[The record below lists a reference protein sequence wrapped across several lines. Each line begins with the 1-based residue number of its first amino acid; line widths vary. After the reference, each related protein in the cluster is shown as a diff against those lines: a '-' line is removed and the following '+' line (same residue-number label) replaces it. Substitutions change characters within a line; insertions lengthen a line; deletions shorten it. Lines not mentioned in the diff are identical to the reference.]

1 MEDNNQFKEQLEVAI
16 NKKQEWFNS
25 EALVEVLNQYRV
37 LSSCVRNLYDLLK
50 KRSLLNPD
58 PYGADKQITDIIIP
72 DTEPFL
78 DNEIPNI
85 LGIRL
90 SDYYSVLD
98 YLSNYFR
105 FSVDNLSAAKIKK
118 LLEFNNFIDW
128 SNVSPSSTKLNTHAL
143 AVQLTNAKVN
153 APALVSGMI
162 SDCVSKSAEAVET
175 INKTLQELSVFQ
187 KERYKLELRHNL
199 FSHPDFNHQI
209 AFSTPD
215 AEFSEIKRI
224 YPKVMG
230 KKPFYKDLVN
240 EIIMEDQSSD
250 KEKLRESILKKLEIS
265 FYHTKKTNS
274 KIKESNTKQMILS
287 TVMAIGGMASILE
300 QLRVKLSDN
309 FNIYYSNKVSFSKKI
324 AELLKKLFHIP
335 PAEKICTIKI
345 VEAKTGIIREQKVN
359 VNNFLAEIGQ
369 KARVYNGIANQGMEF
384 QKLTKYPEE
393 MIFNFVTKQIAE
405 CQTLFST
412 INGLDSFFKT
422 EVDTLNRPK
431 IKGVQIELSALRNAI
446 LSAQKKRSEYQS
458 TKEEKEQLSNLGIK

>member
-1 MEDNNQFKEQLEVAI
+1 MEYNTQFKEQLEVAI
-16 NKKQEWFNS
+16 NNKQEWFNS

-37 LSSCVRNLYDLLK
+37 LSSCVRNIYDLLK

-58 PYGADKQITDIIIP
+58 PYRTDKQITDIIIP
-72 DTEPFL
+72 DKEPFL

-105 FSVDNLSAAKIKK
+105 FSVDSLPASKIKK
-118 LLEFNNFIDW
+118 LLEFNSFIDW
-128 SNVSPSSTKLNTHAL
+128 SNVSPSSTKLNTRAL
-143 AVQLTNAKVN
+143 AMQLTNAKVN
-153 APALVSGMI
+153 APAIVSGMI
-162 SDCVSKSAEAVET
+162 SDCVSKSEEAVEI
-175 INKTLQELSVFQ
+175 INKILQDLSVFQ
-187 KERYKLELRHNL
+187 KERYKLNLRQDI
-199 FSHPDFNHQI
+199 FSHPDFNQQI
-209 AFSTPD
+209 AFTTPD
-215 AEFSEIKRI
+215 SEFSEIKRI
-224 YPKVMG
+224 YPMAMG

-240 EIIMEDQSSD
+240 EIILEDQSSD
-250 KEKLRESILKKLEIS
+250 KEKLRESILKKLEIPLS
-265 FYHTKKTNS
+265 REKKINLKT
-274 KIKESNTKQMILS
+274 KESNTKQMLLS
-287 TVMAIGGMASILE
+287 TVMTLSGIGSILE
-300 QLRVKLSDN
+300 QLKVKLSDN
-309 FNIYYSNKVSFSKKI
+309 FNVYYSNKVSFSKKF
-324 AELLKKLFHIP
+324 AEFIKKLFHIP

-359 VNNFLAEIGQ
+359 ENDFLTEIGQ
-369 KARVYNGIANQGMEF
+369 KVRVYNGIANQGAEF

-393 MIFNFVTKQIAE
+393 MIFNFVTKQITE

-446 LSAQKKRSEYQS
+446 ISVQKKRSEYQS
-458 TKEEKEQLSNLGIK
+458 TKEEKEQLSILGIK